1 MGRIQ
6 VNPQEVERVGGQVV
20 SVACGLGDVQ
30 STMRGLEGSVAEPT
44 ATATALNDLTNQWTA
59 GLARLEEDVISL
71 GRAGQI
77 AGFLYT
83 LTDDKSI
90 PISPPPG
97 S

>member
-6 VNPQEVERVGGQVV
+6 VNPQEVERVGGQIVGVASGV
-20 SVACGLGDVQ
+20 SEVQ
-30 STMRGLEGSVAEPT
+30 SGVRSLEGAVSEPT
-44 ATATALNDLTNQWTA
+44 ATATALEDLANQWSA
-59 GLARLEEDVISL
+59 GLARLEEDVVSL

-90 PISPPPG
+90 PVSPAPG
-97 S
+97 P